1 MPIPAAFDLSGRVAV
16 VTGAGS
22 PDGIGFATARL
33 LAELGAAVMLSA
45 TSARIE
51 ARVGDLR
58 QAGFD
63 AAGIVGDLT
72 DAGAAAGLVVA
83 ALEQWGRVDIVVNN
97 AGMISTTNPVF
108 ESGTVDSMSL
118 ATWRASLERNLT
130 TAFLVTKA
138 ALPAMT
144 RHGWGRIIMLASV
157 TGPVMAMRADAA
169 YASAK
174 AGMVGLTR
182 AVAIDAAGHG
192 ITVNAV
198 APGWIATGS
207 QTPDERDEGLATPI
221 GRSGSPDE
229 VATAVA
235 WLASPGASYVTGQC
249 LVVDGGNSI
258 AEQRATPAAP
268 PPTRSGP
275 CQGGEIRGLEVL

>member
-58 QAGFD
+58 RAGFD

-72 DAGAAAGLVVA
+72 DAEAAAGLVVA
-83 ALEQWGRVDIVVNN
+83 VLEQWGRVDIVVNN
-97 AGMISTTNPVF
+97 AGMVSTTNPVF

-118 ATWRASLERNLT
+118 MTWRASLERNLT

-258 AEQRATPAAP
+258 AEQRSTPAA

-275 CQGGEIRGLEVL
+275 CQGAEIRDLEVL

>member
-16 VTGAGS
+16 VTGAGG

-45 TSARIE
+45 TTARIE
-51 ARVGDLR
+51 DRASELR
-58 QAGFD
+58 GAGLD
-63 AAGIVGDLT
+63 AAAVTADLT
-72 DAGAAAGLVVA
+72 DAGAAAELVA
-83 ALEQWGRVDIVVNN
+83 AAQQRWGQLDIVVNN
-97 AGMISTTNPVF
+97 AGMVSVASPVF
-108 ESGTVDSMSL
+108 EAGTADSMDP
-118 ATWRASLERNLT
+118 ATWQASLTRNLT

-138 ALPAMT
+138 ALPAMIE
-144 RHGWGRIIMLASV
+144 RGWGRIIMVSSV
-157 TGPVMAMRADAA
+157 TGPVMAIRADVG

-182 AVAIDAAGHG
+182 ATAVDAAGHG
-192 ITVNAV
+192 VTVNAV

-207 QTPDERDEGLATPI
+207 LTPEERLQGQATPA
-221 GRSGSPDE
+221 GRSGSPGE
-229 VATAVA
+229 VAAAIA

-258 AEQRATPAAP
+258 AEQRAAPA
-268 PPTRSGP
+268 
-275 CQGGEIRGLEVL
+275 

>member
-258 AEQRATPAAP
+258 AEQRSTPAAP
-268 PPTRSGP
+268 PPRSGP
-275 CQGGEIRGLEVL
+275 SQGGEIRGLEVL

>member
-58 QAGFD
+58 RAGFD

-72 DAGAAAGLVVA
+72 DADAAAGLVVA

-97 AGMISTTNPVF
+97 AGMVSTTNPVF

-118 ATWRASLERNLT
+118 TTWRASLERNLT
-130 TAFLVTKA
+130 TAFLVAKA

-144 RHGWGRIIMLASV
+144 S
-157 TGPVMAMRADAA
+157 MAG
-169 YASAK
+169 
-174 AGMVGLTR
+174 AGSSC
-182 AVAIDAAGHG
+182 
-192 ITVNAV
+192 
-198 APGWIATGS
+198 W
-207 QTPDERDEGLATPI
+207 
-221 GRSGSPDE
+221 
-229 VATAVA
+229 
-235 WLASPGASYVTGQC
+235 
-249 LVVDGGNSI
+249 
-258 AEQRATPAAP
+258 PA
-268 PPTRSGP
+268 
-275 CQGGEIRGLEVL
+275 

>member
-72 DAGAAAGLVVA
+72 DAGAAAGLVAA

-108 ESGTVDSMSL
+108 ESGTADSMSL
-118 ATWRASLERNLT
+118 TTWRASLERNLT

-144 RHGWGRIIMLASV
+144 RHGWGRVIMLASV

-207 QTPDERDEGLATPI
+207 QTPDERDEGLATPL

-229 VATAVA
+229 VAAAIA

-258 AEQRATPAAP
+258 AEQRSTPAAP
-268 PPTRSGP
+268 PT
-275 CQGGEIRGLEVL
+275 